1 MAEFHY
7 SFLVKAPVTR
17 VAQFHHDT
25 RALKRL
31 TPPPII
37 AQIHYVEPLAENSVA
52 EFTLWFGPLP
62 IRWKA
67 VHTAVDMLHG
77 FTDVQ
82 QEGPLKYW
90 AHTHTFIPVNAGITK
105 VREHIEFEHHSGI
118 RGLLSRLLFP
128 HIGLV
133 MLFSYR
139 KWMTRRFLE
148 E

>member
-1 MAEFHY
+1 MAEFNY
-7 SFLVKAPVTR
+7 SFVVKASLTR
-17 VAQFHHDT
+17 VAQFHHDA

-62 IRWKA
+62 IRWMA

-82 QEGPLKYW
+82 QQGPLKSW
-90 AHTHTFIPVNAGITK
+90 AHTHTFVPVSDKITK
-105 VREHIEFEHHSGI
+105 VREHIEFEHYPGL

-128 HIGLV
+128 RVGLYL
-133 MLFSYR
+133 LFTYR
-139 KWMTRRFLE
+139 KWITRRLLE

>member
-1 MAEFHY
+1 MAEFNY
-7 SFLVKAPVTR
+7 SFVVKAPLTQ
-17 VAQFHHDT
+17 VAEFHHDA

-37 AQIHYVEPLAENSVA
+37 TQIHLVEPLAENSVA

-67 VHTAVDMLHG
+67 VHTAVDMLYG

-82 QEGPLKYW
+82 LKGPLKSW
-90 AHTHTFIPVNAGITK
+90 AHTHTFIPVSDEITK
-105 VREHIEFEHHSGI
+105 VREHIEFEHYPGM

-128 HIGLV
+128 RAGLYL
-133 MLFSYR
+133 LFAYR
-139 KWMTRRFLE
+139 KWTTRRLLE
-148 E
+148 D

>member
-1 MAEFHY
+1 MTQFDY
-7 SFLVKAPVTR
+7 SFFVKAPLNR

-37 AQIHYVEPLAENSVA
+37 AQIHSVEPLAENSVA
-52 EFTLWFGPLP
+52 DFTLWFGPLP
-62 IRWKA
+62 VRWVA

-82 QEGPLKYW
+82 RRGPLKRW
-90 AHTHTFIPVNAGITK
+90 AHTHTFIPINDKLTR
-105 VREHIEFEHHSGI
+105 VREHIEFEHHPGI

-128 HIGLV
+128 KPGLFI
-133 MLFSYR
+133 LFTYR
-139 KWMTRRFLE
+139 KWVTRRLLE